1 MTGPGSCVGLTRRQW
16 LRLSLWLSL
25 IGLLVLVAWCGDRV
39 EAQDLALSDFDD
51 TNVETDVLA
60 LMTKGVGGDSIY
72 RSSASPPAT
81 GSLLSGELG
90 LGDGDVAICRIRV
103 QEQGAT
109 LRIHDCDPFS
119 LSTYF
124 GAGGAGS
131 DLTLR
136 VQTSAGTGTG
146 TIDTTRLGASFAA
159 FDLDAN
165 GREVLNGLPVGT
177 NYIIALVRDLPVDPT
192 QVTGVAATADDHD
205 SITVTWSAATDADG
219 YVVQWD
225 TDSAFGS
232 PSDATISSGSTV
244 TYQITGLQE
253 DTTYYVRVYATQTG
267 ADDGTPSSARDA
279 TTTLQP
285 PGQVSGVS
293 LTVDSD
299 TELTVSWT
307 AALRADGYRV
317 EWGTTSGTYT
327 GSAATTATS
336 YTVTGLTY
344 STAYYV
350 RVVATRTG
358 ADDGTPSDEESDTT
372 LAPPTPGQVT
382 GVDATADD
390 HDSITV
396 TWSATTDADGYVV
409 QWDTD
414 SAFGSPSEATISSG
428 STVTYRITG
437 LQADTTYHVRVYA
450 TRTGASDGTPS
461 TADDATTEVV
471 APAGQVTGVG
481 ATADD
486 HDSITVTWNAVTDAD
501 GYVVQWDTDS
511 SFGSPAEATISS
523 GSTVTYRIT
532 GLQEDT
538 TYHVRVYATQTGVE
552 DGAPSSA
559 RDATTTLQPPGP
571 VSGVGLTVDSD
582 VAITVS
588 WTAALRAAGYRV
600 EWGTTSGTYTASA
613 ATTATS
619 YAITGLTYST
629 AYYVRVV
636 ATRTGAADGAPS
648 SEEDATTE
656 AAPTLGQPTGLA
668 VTALSDREMQ
678 ATWTAAANATGYV
691 VQWDADDTFPD
702 PDEARVS
709 GPGVIIERL
718 MAETEYHVRVK
729 GTRAGAADGAYS
741 TSASA
746 TTGDQQTRVWAER
759 FPGGPIAGQL
769 VLSVFG
775 GVMAGVRFK
784 SLKSPRREAVI
795 TGAMSL
801 GALIL
806 PAFGLANEFW
816 VIGVALLVLLASIA
830 AIFLA
835 RR

>member
-16 LRLSLWLSL
+16 LSLSLWLSL
-25 IGLLVLVAWCGDRV
+25 IGLLVLVAWCGGRV

-51 TNVETDVLA
+51 TGVETDVLA
-60 LMTKGVGGDSIY
+60 LMTKGVDGDSIY

-90 LGDGDVAICRIRV
+90 LGDGNVAICRIRV

-146 TIDTTRLGASFAA
+146 TIDTARLGAGFAA
-159 FDLDAN
+159 FDMDAN
-165 GREVLNGLPVGT
+165 GRAVLNGLPVGMS
-177 NYIIALVRDLPVDPT
+177 YIIALVRDLPVDPT
-192 QVTGVAATADDHD
+192 QVTGVDATADDHD

-285 PGQVSGVS
+285 PGQVSGLS

-299 TELTVSWT
+299 VAITVSWT

-327 GSAATTATS
+327 DSATTTATS
-336 YTVTGLTY
+336 HTITGLTY
-344 STAYYV
+344 STTYYV

-358 ADDGTPSDEESDTT
+358 ANDGAPSTEESVTT

-382 GVDATADD
+382 GVD
-390 HDSITV
+390 
-396 TWSATTDADGYVV
+396 
-409 QWDTD
+409 
-414 SAFGSPSEATISSG
+414 
-428 STVTYRITG
+428 
-437 LQADTTYHVRVYA
+437 
-450 TRTGASDGTPS
+450 
-461 TADDATTEVV
+461 
-471 APAGQVTGVG
+471 

-501 GYVVQWDTDS
+501 GYVVQWDTDNA
-511 SFGSPAEATISS
+511 FGSPSDTTISS
-523 GSTVTYRIT
+523 GSTVAYQIT

-538 TYHVRVYATQTGVE
+538 TYYVRVYATRTGAD
-552 DGAPSSA
+552 DGAPSSSVS
-559 RDATTTLQPPGP
+559 ATTELQPPGQ
-571 VSGVGLTVDSD
+571 VSGVSLTVDSD

-588 WTAALRAAGYRV
+588 WTAALRADGYRV

-619 YAITGLTYST
+619 YTVTGLTYST

-656 AAPTLGQPTGLA
+656 AAPTPGQVTGLA
-668 VTALSDREMQ
+668 VTALSDRELQ
-678 ATWTAAANATGYV
+678 VTWTAAAHATGYLV
-691 VQWDADDTFPD
+691 EWDADDTFPD
-702 PDEARVS
+702 PDEARAS
-709 GPGVIIERL
+709 GTGVIIERL

-729 GTRAGAADGAYS
+729 GTRAGATDGAYS
-741 TSASA
+741 TPASA

-769 VLSVFG
+769 VLSVFA

-784 SLKSPRREAVI
+784 SMKSPRREAVI